1 MEHLFQFTLEGE
13 AGRRDFIPRII
24 DKGDC
29 CTRASLVSYIFK
41 KMLSRTIPKKLILM
55 SFCSLFFLSSCV
67 RARYFPGGGSVQT
80 GTASWY
86 GPNFHG
92 KPTSNKE
99 IYDMYEMTAAHRTL
113 PFGTQVMVTNLDNG
127 RTAVVRINDRGP
139 FVKERIIDL
148 SYAAARLLDIVGHGT
163 APVRLDVLEGQA
175 LQAEAGQKF
184 VIQVG
189 SFISESNARALESR
203 LKNKY
208 NNVFISLFET
218 ASQRYFRVRIQAKDQ
233 AAMRAIAESLSQ
245 DGYRVLILEE

>member
-1 MEHLFQFTLEGE
+1 MEHFFQFTLEGE
-13 AGRRDFIPRII
+13 AERREFIPRII

-29 CTRASLVSYIFK
+29 RTPAGLVSYIFK
-41 KMLSRTIPKKLILM
+41 KMLSQPVPKKLMLV
-55 SFCSLFFLSSCV
+55 SLCSLFFLASCA
-67 RARYFPGGGSVQT
+67 RARYFSGGGTVQT
-80 GTASWY
+80 GMASWY
-86 GPNFHG
+86 GPDFHG

-139 FVKERIIDL
+139 FIKERIIDL

-163 APVRLDVLEGQA
+163 APVRLDILEGQA

-189 SFISESNARALESR
+189 SFISENNARALESR

-208 NNVFISLFET
+208 NKVFISLFET
-218 ASQRYFRVRIQAKDQ
+218 ASQRYFRVRIQAKDL
-233 AAMRAIAESLSQ
+233 AASRAIAESLSQ
-245 DGYRVLILEE
+245 DGYRILILEE

>member
-1 MEHLFQFTLEGE
+1 M
-13 AGRRDFIPRII
+13 
-24 DKGDC
+24 
-29 CTRASLVSYIFK
+29 
-41 KMLSRTIPKKLILM
+41 
-55 SFCSLFFLSSCV
+55 
-67 RARYFPGGGSVQT
+67 
-80 GTASWY
+80 ASWY
-86 GPNFHG
+86 GPDFQG

-189 SFISESNARALESR
+189 SFISENNARTLESR

-208 NNVFISLFET
+208 NHVFISLFKT
-218 ASQRYFRVRIQAKDQ
+218 ASQRYFRVRIQAKDR
-233 AAMRAIAESLSQ
+233 AASRAIAESLSQ